1 LGDGRA
7 WESTHDEIHCSTEA
21 SAREGA
27 YVIPDRSRIQ
37 DLVFQPRHESGRGI
51 GFPLDVTNST
61 GSWHGEPDGEVEP
74 AASAEG
80 GENPDGR

>member
-7 WESTHDEIHCSTEA
+7 WESTHDEIRLLSGMTYAPSRADA
-21 SAREGA
+21 SVEQW
-27 YVIPDRSRIQ
+27 IQ